1 MGLLLNDV
9 LATGFDLNGNPGQPL
24 FVYDP
29 TSTIALLRIEPL
41 AAEQLAFSSAAG
53 ETGNNEV
60 LLDLLGLKNQ
70 TITLGGSQVT
80 LNDAY
85 AGLLGTVASDSR
97 QNQADFKSATA
108 VTLDE
113 EVVNL
118 MTFSSGSAPPDRPV
132 PAPRATTGTPR
143 AWQSLSNCCTCSM
156 RSGSTTSIGVVR

>member
-29 TSTIALLRIEPL
+29 ASTTALLRIEPL

-60 LLDLLGLKNQ
+60 LLDLLDLKNQ
-70 TITLGGSQVT
+70 PITLGGSQVT

-97 QNQADFKSATA
+97 QNQADFKSATD

-113 EVVNL
+113 EAVNL
-118 MTFSSGSAPPDRPV
+118 MTYQQTFAQRASMQASAPV
-132 PAPRATTGTPR
+132 
-143 AWQSLSNCCTCSM
+143 
-156 RSGSTTSIGVVR
+156 